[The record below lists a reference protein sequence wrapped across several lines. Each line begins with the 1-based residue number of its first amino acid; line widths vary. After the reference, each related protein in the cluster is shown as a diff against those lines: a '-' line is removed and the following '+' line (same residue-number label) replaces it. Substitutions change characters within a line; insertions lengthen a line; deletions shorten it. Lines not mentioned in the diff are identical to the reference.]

1 MRLCHLSAGPDRV
14 AVSSL
19 LACGRV
25 HHALVQQQKR
35 TQAALIVE
43 SAEAALVHHFCLL
56 VGYGADA
63 ICPYL
68 AFETL
73 SALQEDG
80 RLAASLTRKDLR
92 SKYIQVSIL
101 SNFLLMRGAPASSKS
116 AEIVMT
122 TPPTLF
128 ALWQYMKSSSFK
140 ALFLTCCDQEAAA
153 HKLQG

>member
-1 MRLCHLSAGPDRV
+1 MLAQPGGMIGLKPYMYDHTLRGRGEDRWVLLAGPERV

-63 ICPYL
+63 MCPYL

-80 RLAASLTRKDLR
+80 RLAANLTKEELR
-92 SKYIQVSIL
+92 AKYIQVSSL
-101 SNFLLMRGAPASSKS
+101 SESACRNFPSLL
-116 AEIVMT
+116 
-122 TPPTLF
+122 
-128 ALWQYMKSSSFK
+128 
-140 ALFLTCCDQEAAA
+140 
-153 HKLQG
+153 